1 MYGLTQRLVTR
12 SVPYVVSRGAAATVL
27 VLDRDPVTLDLL
39 RRATAD
45 HYRIIIAANGDEALA
60 MIAEERPDVVMLDS
74 SLDSGEIALVT
85 ISVAACDE
93 LDAMPVVLIDPEQ
106 LTDVASLRRCID
118 EAIRVARRVYMG
130 GGLLH
135 RVAA

>member
-12 SVPYVVSRGAAATVL
+12 SIPYITSPGAAATVL
-27 VLDRDPVTLDLL
+27 VLDRDPITLDLV

-45 HYRIIIAANGDEALA
+45 HYRIVVAADGDECLA
-60 MIAEERPDVVMLDS
+60 MIDEIRPDVVLLDM
-74 SLDSGEIALVT
+74 SLDSAEIALVT
-85 ISVAACDE
+85 ITVAACDE
-93 LDAMPVVLIDPEQ
+93 LDAMPVVMIDPAH
-106 LTDVASLRRCID
+106 LTDVTSLRQRID

-130 GGLLH
+130 GGLLN